1 MRFTVRA
8 SILKGMVSV
17 MSSMTDQIKIVCE
30 DRGISAVAVDPA
42 HVVMVGF
49 NIDKV
54 HMDGYKGDGEEYG
67 IDLPKLNGILKL
79 ADNDMDCTVELSDRL
94 TVQVGN
100 ITRRMAVLDTASMT
114 TPKIPNLSLD
124 ASVSM
129 KASDLLYIMKAVQD
143 IGDTVTIAIH
153 NGAIKAVS
161 EDDVQSSEYEWTAAS
176 SDGDAEATFPKDY
189 VMTAVKSIPA
199 QWDTTMEVSDDYP
212 MKIVFGTETG
222 GWFLIAPRVESEGE

>member
-42 HVVMVGF
+42 HVAMVGF

-67 IDLPKLNGILKL
+67 IDLPKLNSILKL
-79 ADNDMDCTVELSDRL
+79 ADNDMDCIIGLDDRL

-100 ITRRMAVLDTASMT
+100 ITRKMALVDTASMV

-129 KASDLLYIMKAVQD
+129 KASDLQYIMRAVQD

-153 NGAIKAVS
+153 DSALKVTS
-161 EDDVQSSEYEWTAAS
+161 EDDVQSTEYEWTAAS
-176 SDGDAEATFPKDY
+176 SEGDAESTFPKDY

-199 QWDTTMEVSDDYP
+199 QWDTVMELSSDYP

-222 GWFLIAPRVESEGE
+222 GWFLIALRVESEDQ